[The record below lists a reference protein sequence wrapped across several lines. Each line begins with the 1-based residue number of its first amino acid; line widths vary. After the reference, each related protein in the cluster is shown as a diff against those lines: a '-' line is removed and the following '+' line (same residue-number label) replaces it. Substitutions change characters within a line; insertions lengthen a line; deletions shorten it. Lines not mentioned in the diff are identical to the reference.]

1 MARYTGPKCKN
12 CRRFG
17 MKLCS
22 KPSGK
27 CAWERRKSAPGD
39 KSTQQRRRRI
49 SEYGTQLR
57 EKQKAKAIY
66 GVLERQFRNYYR
78 KASRLE
84 GVTGD
89 RLLQLLESR
98 LDNVVYRLGFA
109 DSRPQS
115 RQIVGHGHVQV
126 NGRKVDIPSYQVKAG
141 DRISWRDQSKKTG
154 LFEIVS
160 NGMGA
165 NSVIP
170 SWLNVDSDK
179 AVGEVVSVPKTSD
192 VELSIDTRQIVEFYS
207 RK

>member
-1 MARYTGPKCKN
+1 
-12 CRRFG
+12 

-22 KPSGK
+22 KPAGK

-57 EKQKAKAIY
+57 EKQKARAIY
-66 GVLERQFRNYYR
+66 GVLERQFRNYYK
-78 KASRLE
+78 KASRLD

-115 RQIVGHGHVQV
+115 RQIVSHGHIQV
-126 NGRKVDIPSYQVKAG
+126 NGKKVNIASYQVKVG
-141 DRISWRDQSKKTG
+141 DRISWREQSKKTG

-160 NGMGA
+160 AGMGS

-179 AVGEVVSVPKTSD
+179 HIGEVVTVPGTNE
-192 VELSIDTRQIVEFYS
+192 VELAIDTRQIVEYYS
-207 RK
+207 RR

>member
-1 MARYTGPKCKN
+1 
-12 CRRFG
+12 
-17 MKLCS
+17 
-22 KPSGK
+22 
-27 CAWERRKSAPGD
+27 
-39 KSTQQRRRRI
+39 
-49 SEYGTQLR
+49 LR
-57 EKQKAKAIY
+57 EKQKARVIY
-66 GVLERQFRNYYR
+66 GVLERQFRNYYK

-115 RQIVGHGHVQV
+115 RQIVNHGHIQV
-126 NGRKVDIPSYQVKAG
+126 NGKKVNIPSYQVKAG
-141 DRISWRDQSKKTG
+141 DRISWHEQSKKTG

-165 NSVIP
+165 NSVVP

-179 AVGEVVSVPKTSD
+179 AVGEVVSLPKTSD
-192 VELSIDTRQIVEFYS
+192 VELAIDTRQIVEYYS

>member
-1 MARYTGPKCKN
+1 
-12 CRRFG
+12 

-22 KPSGK
+22 KPAGK

-66 GVLERQFRNYYR
+66 GVLERQFRNYYK

-115 RQIVGHGHVQV
+115 RQIVGHGHIQV
-126 NGRKVDIPSYQVKAG
+126 NGKKVNIPSFQVKAG
-141 DRISWRDQSKKTG
+141 DRVSWREQSKKTG

-179 AVGEVVSVPKTSD
+179 AVGEVVSLPRPSD
-192 VELSIDTRQIVEFYS
+192 VELTIDTRQIVEFYS

>member
-1 MARYTGPKCKN
+1 
-12 CRRFG
+12 

-66 GVLERQFRNYYR
+66 GVLERQFRNYYK

-126 NGRKVDIPSYQVKAG
+126 NGKKVNIPSYQVKAG

-179 AVGEVVSVPKTSD
+179 AVGEVVSLPKTSD

>member
-1 MARYTGPKCKN
+1 
-12 CRRFG
+12 

-27 CAWERRKSAPGD
+27 CAWERRKSQPGD

-57 EKQKAKAIY
+57 EKQKARAIY
-66 GVLERQFRNYYR
+66 GVLERQFRNYYK

-89 RLLQLLESR
+89 RLLQLLETR

-115 RQIVGHGHVQV
+115 RQIVGHGHIQV
-126 NGRKVDIPSYQVKAG
+126 NGKKVNIPSYQVKAG
-141 DRISWRDQSKKTG
+141 DRISWREQSKKTG

-160 NGMGA
+160 NGMGS
-165 NSVIP
+165 NSVVP

-179 AVGEVVSVPKTSD
+179 AVGEIVSLPRTSD
-192 VELSIDTRQIVEFYS
+192 VELAIDTRQIVEYYS

>member
-1 MARYTGPKCKN
+1 
-12 CRRFG
+12 

-22 KPSGK
+22 KPAGK

-57 EKQKAKAIY
+57 EKQKARAIY
-66 GVLERQFRNYYR
+66 GVLERQFRNYYK
-78 KASRLE
+78 KATRLQ

-109 DSRPQS
+109 DSRRQS
-115 RQIVGHGHVQV
+115 RQIVSHCHIQV
-126 NGRKVDIPSYQVKAG
+126 NGKKVNIPSYQVKAG
-141 DRISWRDQSKKTG
+141 DRISWREQSKKTG

-165 NSVIP
+165 NSIIP

-179 AVGEVVSVPKTSD
+179 AVGEVVSMPRSSD
-192 VELSIDTRQIVEFYS
+192 VELTIDTRQIVEFYS

>member
-1 MARYTGPKCKN
+1 MARYTGPICKN

-22 KPSGK
+22 KPAGK

-57 EKQKAKAIY
+57 EKQKARAIY

-78 KASRLE
+78 KATRLE

-109 DSRPQS
+109 DSRRQS
-115 RQIVGHGHVQV
+115 RQIVSHGHIQV
-126 NGRKVDIPSYQVKAG
+126 NGKKVNIPSYQVKAG
-141 DRISWRDQSKKTG
+141 DRISWREQSKKTG

-165 NSVIP
+165 NSIIP

-179 AVGEVVSVPKTSD
+179 AVGEVVTMPKISD
-192 VELSIDTRQIVEFYS
+192 VELSIDTRQIVEYYS

>member
-1 MARYTGPKCKN
+1 
-12 CRRFG
+12 

-22 KPSGK
+22 KPAGK

-57 EKQKAKAIY
+57 EKQKARAIY
-66 GVLERQFRNYYR
+66 GVLERQFRNYYK
-78 KASRLE
+78 KATRLE

-109 DSRPQS
+109 DSRRQS
-115 RQIVGHGHVQV
+115 RQIVGHGHIQV
-126 NGRKVDIPSYQVKAG
+126 NGKKVNIPSYQVKAG
-141 DRISWRDQSKKTG
+141 DRISWREQSKKTG

-165 NSVIP
+165 NSIIP

-179 AVGEVVSVPKTSD
+179 AVGEVVSMPRSSD
-192 VELSIDTRQIVEFYS
+192 VELTIDTRQIVEYYT

>member
-22 KPSGK
+22 KPAGK

-57 EKQKAKAIY
+57 EKQKARAIY
-66 GVLERQFRNYYR
+66 GVLERQFRNYYK

-98 LDNVVYRLGFA
+98 LDNVVDRLGFA

-115 RQIVGHGHVQV
+115 RQIVGHGHIQV
-126 NGRKVDIPSYQVKAG
+126 NGKKVNIPSYQVKAG

-170 SWLNVDSDK
+170 SWLNVDAEK

>member
-27 CAWERRKSAPGD
+27 CAWERRKGAPGD

-57 EKQKAKAIY
+57 EKQKARAIY
-66 GVLERQFRNYYR
+66 GVLERQFRNYYK

-84 GVTGD
+84 GVTGA

-98 LDNVVYRLGFA
+98 LDNVVYRLGFS

-115 RQIVGHGHVQV
+115 RQIVGHGHIQV
-126 NGRKVDIPSYQVKAG
+126 NGKKVNIPSYQVKAG
-141 DRISWRDQSKKTG
+141 DRISWREQSRKTG
-154 LFEIVS
+154 LFQIVS

-179 AVGEVVSVPKTSD
+179 AVGEVVSLPKTSD

>member
-22 KPSGK
+22 KPAGK

-57 EKQKAKAIY
+57 EKQKARAIY
-66 GVLERQFRNYYR
+66 GVFERQFRNYYK
-78 KASRLE
+78 KASRLD

-98 LDNVVYRLGFA
+98 LGNVVYRLGFA
-109 DSRPQS
+109 DYRPQS
-115 RQIVGHGHVQV
+115 RQIVGHGHIQV
-126 NGRKVDIPSYQVKAG
+126 NGKKVNIPSYQVKAG
-141 DRISWRDQSKKTG
+141 DRISWREQSKKTG

-160 NGMGA
+160 AGMGS

-179 AVGEVVSVPKTSD
+179 HIGEVVTVPGINE
-192 VELSIDTRQIVEFYS
+192 VELAIDTRQIVEYYS
-207 RK
+207 RR

>member
-1 MARYTGPKCKN
+1 
-12 CRRFG
+12 

-22 KPSGK
+22 KPAGK

-57 EKQKAKAIY
+57 EKQKARAIY
-66 GVLERQFRNYYR
+66 GILERQFRNYYK

-115 RQIVGHGHVQV
+115 RQIVGHGHIQV
-126 NGRKVDIPSYQVKAG
+126 NGKKVNIPSYQVKAG

-179 AVGEVVSVPKTSD
+179 AVGEVVSLPRTSD
-192 VELSIDTRQIVEFYS
+192 VELTIDTRQIVEFYS

>member
-1 MARYTGPKCKN
+1 
-12 CRRFG
+12 

-22 KPSGK
+22 RPSGK
-27 CAWERRKSAPGD
+27 CAWERRKSSPGD

-57 EKQKAKAIY
+57 EKQKARAIY
-66 GVLERQFRNYYR
+66 GVLERQFLNYYK

-89 RLLQLLESR
+89 RLLQLLETR

-115 RQIVGHGHVQV
+115 RQIVSHGHIRV
-126 NGRKVDIPSYQVKAG
+126 NGKNVNIPSYQVKAG
-141 DRISWRDQSKKTG
+141 DRISWRDRSRETG

-160 NGMGA
+160 AGMGA
-165 NSVIP
+165 NSIVP
-170 SWLNVDSDK
+170 SWLNVDSEK
-179 AVGEVVSVPKTSD
+179 AIGEVVTLPKPND
-192 VELSIDTRQIVEFYS
+192 VELSIDTRQIVEYYS
-207 RK
+207 RR

>member
-1 MARYTGPKCKN
+1 MARYTGPICKN

-22 KPSGK
+22 KPAGK

-57 EKQKAKAIY
+57 EKQKARAIY
-66 GVLERQFRNYYR
+66 GVLERQFRNYYK
-78 KASRLE
+78 KATRLE

-109 DSRPQS
+109 DSRRQS
-115 RQIVGHGHVQV
+115 RQIVSHCHIQV
-126 NGRKVDIPSYQVKAG
+126 NGKKVNIPSYQVKAG
-141 DRISWRDQSKKTG
+141 DRISWREQSKKTG

-165 NSVIP
+165 NSIIP

-179 AVGEVVSVPKTSD
+179 AVGEVVSMPRSSD
-192 VELSIDTRQIVEFYS
+192 VELTIDTRQIVEFYS

>member
-1 MARYTGPKCKN
+1 MARYTGPICKN

-22 KPSGK
+22 KPAGK

-57 EKQKAKAIY
+57 EKQKARAIY

-78 KASRLE
+78 KATRLE

-109 DSRPQS
+109 DSRRQS
-115 RQIVGHGHVQV
+115 RQIVSHGHIQV
-126 NGRKVDIPSYQVKAG
+126 NGKKVNIPSYQVKAG
-141 DRISWRDQSKKTG
+141 DRISWREQSKKTG

-179 AVGEVVSVPKTSD
+179 AVGEVVTMPKISD

>member
-1 MARYTGPKCKN
+1 
-12 CRRFG
+12 

-66 GVLERQFRNYYR
+66 GVLERQFRNYYK

-126 NGRKVDIPSYQVKAG
+126 NGKKVNIPSYQVKPG
-141 DRISWRDQSKKTG
+141 DRISWRDQSKNTG

-179 AVGEVVSVPKTSD
+179 AVGEVVALPKTSD
-192 VELSIDTRQIVEFYS
+192 VELSIDTRQIVEYYS

>member
-39 KSTQQRRRRI
+39 KSTQQRRGRI
-49 SEYGTQLR
+49 SEYGNQLR
-57 EKQKAKAIY
+57 EKQKARAIY
-66 GVLERQFRNYYR
+66 GVLERQFSNYYK

-115 RQIVGHGHVQV
+115 RQIVGHGHIQV
-126 NGRKVDIPSYQVKAG
+126 NGKKVNIPSYQVKAG
-141 DRISWRDQSKKTG
+141 DRISWREQSRKTG

-179 AVGEVVSVPKTSD
+179 AVGEVVTLPKSSD

>member
-1 MARYTGPKCKN
+1 MARYTGPIYKN

-22 KPSGK
+22 KPAGK

-57 EKQKAKAIY
+57 EKQKARAIY
-66 GVLERQFRNYYR
+66 GVLERQFRNYYK

-115 RQIVGHGHVQV
+115 RQIVGHGHIQV
-126 NGRKVDIPSYQVKAG
+126 NGKKVNIPSYQVKAG

-170 SWLNVDSDK
+170 SWLNVDAEK

>member
-1 MARYTGPKCKN
+1 
-12 CRRFG
+12 

-66 GVLERQFRNYYR
+66 GVLERQFRNYYK

-126 NGRKVDIPSYQVKAG
+126 NGKKVNIPSYQVKPG

-179 AVGEVVSVPKTSD
+179 AVGEVVALPKTSD
-192 VELSIDTRQIVEFYS
+192 VELSIDTRQIVEYYS

>member
-1 MARYTGPKCKN
+1 
-12 CRRFG
+12 

-57 EKQKAKAIY
+57 EKQKARAIY
-66 GVLERQFRNYYR
+66 GVLERQFRNYYK

-98 LDNVVYRLGFA
+98 LDNVVYRLGFS

-115 RQIVGHGHVQV
+115 RQIVGHGHIQV
-126 NGRKVDIPSYQVKAG
+126 NGKKVNIPSYQVKAG
-141 DRISWRDQSKKTG
+141 DRVSWREQSRKTG

-179 AVGEVVSVPKTSD
+179 AVGEVVSLPKTSD

>member
-1 MARYTGPKCKN
+1 MARYTGPICKN

-22 KPSGK
+22 KPAGK

-57 EKQKAKAIY
+57 EKQKARAIY

-78 KASRLE
+78 KATRLE

-109 DSRPQS
+109 DSRRQS
-115 RQIVGHGHVQV
+115 RQIVSHGHIQV
-126 NGRKVDIPSYQVKAG
+126 NGKKVNIPSYQVKAG
-141 DRISWRDQSKKTG
+141 DRVSWRGQSKKTG

-170 SWLNVDSDK
+170 NWLNVDSDK
-179 AVGEVVSVPKTSD
+179 AVGEVVTMPKISD

>member
-1 MARYTGPKCKN
+1 MARYTGPICKN

-22 KPSGK
+22 KPAGK

-57 EKQKAKAIY
+57 EKQKARAIY

-78 KASRLE
+78 KATRLE

-109 DSRPQS
+109 DSRRQS
-115 RQIVGHGHVQV
+115 RQIVSHGHIQV
-126 NGRKVDIPSYQVKAG
+126 NGKKVNIPSYQVKAG
-141 DRISWRDQSKKTG
+141 DRVSWREQSKKTG

-179 AVGEVVSVPKTSD
+179 AVGEVVTMPKISD

>member
-179 AVGEVVSVPKTSD
+179 AVGEVVSLPKSID

>member
-22 KPSGK
+22 KPAGK

-39 KSTQQRRRRI
+39 KSTQQHRRRI
-49 SEYGTQLR
+49 SDYGTQLR
-57 EKQKAKAIY
+57 EKQKARAIY
-66 GVLERQFRNYYR
+66 GVLERQFHNYYK
-78 KASRLE
+78 KATRLE

-109 DSRPQS
+109 DSRPQA
-115 RQIVGHGHVQV
+115 RQIVSHGHVRV
-126 NGRKVDIPSYQVKAG
+126 NGKKVNIPSYQVRPG
-141 DRISWRDQSKKTG
+141 DRVSWKDTSKKTG
-154 LFEIVS
+154 LFEIVT
-160 NGMGA
+160 NGMGS

-170 SWLNVDSDK
+170 SWLKVDPDN
-179 AVGEVVSVPKTSD
+179 AVGEVVSAPRTSD
-192 VELSIDTRQIVEFYS
+192 VEISIDTRQIVEYYS
-207 RK
+207 RR

>member
-1 MARYTGPKCKN
+1 
-12 CRRFG
+12 

-22 KPSGK
+22 KPAGK

-57 EKQKAKAIY
+57 EKQKARAIY
-66 GVLERQFRNYYR
+66 GVLERQFRNYYK
-78 KASRLE
+78 KATRLE

-109 DSRPQS
+109 DSRRQS
-115 RQIVGHGHVQV
+115 RQIVGHGHIQV
-126 NGRKVDIPSYQVKAG
+126 NGKKVNIPSYQVKAG
-141 DRISWRDQSKKTG
+141 DRISWREQSKKTG

-165 NSVIP
+165 NSIIP
-170 SWLNVDSDK
+170 SWLHVDSDK
-179 AVGEVVSVPKTSD
+179 AVGEVVSMPRTSD
-192 VELSIDTRQIVEFYS
+192 VELTIDTRQIVEYYS

>member
-1 MARYTGPKCKN
+1 
-12 CRRFG
+12 

-22 KPSGK
+22 KPAGK

-57 EKQKAKAIY
+57 EKQKARAIY
-66 GVLERQFRNYYR
+66 GVLERQFRNYYK
-78 KASRLE
+78 KASRLD

-115 RQIVGHGHVQV
+115 RQLVGQLAKQCLV
-126 NGRKVDIPSYQVKAG
+126 
-141 DRISWRDQSKKTG
+141 
-154 LFEIVS
+154 
-160 NGMGA
+160 MM
-165 NSVIP
+165 
-170 SWLNVDSDK
+170 
-179 AVGEVVSVPKTSD
+179 
-192 VELSIDTRQIVEFYS
+192 
-207 RK
+207 

>member
-1 MARYTGPKCKN
+1 MARYTGPICKN

-22 KPSGK
+22 KPAGK

-57 EKQKAKAIY
+57 EKQKARAIY
-66 GVLERQFRNYYR
+66 GVLERQFRNYDR
-78 KASRLE
+78 KATRLE

-109 DSRPQS
+109 DSRRQS
-115 RQIVGHGHVQV
+115 RQIVGHGHIQV
-126 NGRKVDIPSYQVKAG
+126 NGKKVNIPSYQVKAG
-141 DRISWRDQSKKTG
+141 DRISWREQSKKTG

-160 NGMGA
+160 AGMGA
-165 NSVIP
+165 NSIIP
-170 SWLNVDSDK
+170 SWLNVDSDN
-179 AVGEVVSVPKTSD
+179 AVGEVVTLPKTSD
-192 VELSIDTRQIVEFYS
+192 VELSIDTRQIVEYYS

>member
-1 MARYTGPKCKN
+1 
-12 CRRFG
+12 

-22 KPSGK
+22 KPAGK

-57 EKQKAKAIY
+57 EKQKARAIY
-66 GVLERQFRNYYR
+66 GVLERQFRNYYK
-78 KASRLE
+78 KATRLE

-109 DSRPQS
+109 DSRRQS
-115 RQIVGHGHVQV
+115 RQIVGHGHIQV
-126 NGRKVDIPSYQVKAG
+126 NGKKVNIPSYQVKAG
-141 DRISWRDQSKKTG
+141 DRVSWREQSKKTG

-165 NSVIP
+165 NSIIP

-179 AVGEVVSVPKTSD
+179 AVGEVVSMPRSSD
-192 VELSIDTRQIVEFYS
+192 VELTIDTRQIVEFYS

>member
-1 MARYTGPKCKN
+1 
-12 CRRFG
+12 

-22 KPSGK
+22 KPAGK

-57 EKQKAKAIY
+57 EKQKARAIY

-109 DSRPQS
+109 DSRRQS
-115 RQIVGHGHVQV
+115 RQIVSHGHIQV
-126 NGRKVDIPSYQVKAG
+126 NGKKVNIPSYQVKAG
-141 DRISWRDQSKKTG
+141 DRVSWREQSKKTG

-170 SWLNVDSDK
+170 SWLNVDADK
-179 AVGEVVSVPKTSD
+179 TVGEVVTMPKISD
-192 VELSIDTRQIVEFYS
+192 VELTIDTRQIVEYYS

>member
-1 MARYTGPKCKN
+1 
-12 CRRFG
+12 

-179 AVGEVVSVPKTSD
+179 AVGEVVSLPKSSD

>member
-1 MARYTGPKCKN
+1 
-12 CRRFG
+12 

-57 EKQKAKAIY
+57 EKQKARAIY
-66 GVLERQFRNYYR
+66 GVLERQFRNYYK

-115 RQIVGHGHVQV
+115 RQIVGHGHIQV
-126 NGRKVDIPSYQVKAG
+126 NGKKVNIPSYQVQAG
-141 DRISWRDQSKKTG
+141 DRISWREQSRKTG

-179 AVGEVVSVPKTSD
+179 AVGEVVTLPKSSD

>member
-1 MARYTGPKCKN
+1 
-12 CRRFG
+12 

-22 KPSGK
+22 KPAGK

-57 EKQKAKAIY
+57 EKQKARAIY
-66 GVLERQFRNYYR
+66 GVLERQFRNYYK
-78 KASRLE
+78 KATRLE

-109 DSRPQS
+109 DSRRQS
-115 RQIVGHGHVQV
+115 RQIVSHCHIQV
-126 NGRKVDIPSYQVKAG
+126 NGKKVNIPSYQVKAG
-141 DRISWRDQSKKTG
+141 DRISWREQSKKTG

-179 AVGEVVSVPKTSD
+179 AVGEVVSMPRSSD
-192 VELSIDTRQIVEFYS
+192 VELTIDTRQIVEYYS

>member
-1 MARYTGPKCKN
+1 
-12 CRRFG
+12 

-170 SWLNVDSDK
+170 SWLNVDSYK
-179 AVGEVVSVPKTSD
+179 AVGEVVSLPKSSD